1 MLKLLKNF
9 ASFIKNKPAFAVGF
23 LFSTSSLLFGIWVAS
38 IPAIK
43 ARLGFNDGSLGLSL
57 LCAPLGSVS
66 GMLLSTRIFSKVSVG
81 RWMFTGYI
89 IMCCIMML
97 EINSVNRPMLW
108 LCLYCFG
115 IVGFLNGVSA
125 NATVNLMEKK
135 FNKLLMSTC
144 HGMYSLG
151 GALSGGIAA
160 LLFLLHIPSGIQIIG
175 VAIILIIVILSNKK
189 YLLANKDIIHSRS
202 GVKFP
207 SLTILGISF
216 ICMVSFMA
224 EGCVADWSA
233 IYFKEIMF
241 APKALISL
249 GYAGFSIAMTVGRLN
264 GDMLITKLGS
274 KNVVVA
280 GSLLSAT
287 GFLIV
292 VTAPFVMLA
301 ILGYI
306 LVGFGCCCIVPVLF
320 RASANIPGLS
330 TVEGYAMVTTG
341 GLIGFLTGPSVIG
354 FIAQKASLP
363 KGLSLLI
370 LMGLLAAYTA
380 WRNPFILNK
389 QPLTT
394 TSVPFEEQLS

>member
-1 MLKLLKNF
+1 MIKNLS
-9 ASFIKNKPAFAVGF
+9 SFIKNKPALAVGF
-23 LFSTSSLLFGIWVAS
+23 LFATSSLLFGIWVAS
-38 IPAIK
+38 IPGIK
-43 ARLGFNDGSLGLSL
+43 ARLGFTDGSLGLSL
-57 LCAPLGSVS
+57 LLSPLGAIT
-66 GMLLSTRIFSKVSVG
+66 GMLLSTRVFSKISVG

-89 IMCCIMML
+89 IICCIMVL
-97 EINSVNRPMLW
+97 QINSTNRIMFW
-108 LCLYCFG
+108 ICLYCLG
-115 IVGFLNGVSA
+115 TISFLNGVSA

-135 FNKLLMSTC
+135 YNRLLMSTC

-160 LLFLLHIPSGIQIIG
+160 LLFVLHIPSGWQI
-175 VAIILIIVILSNKK
+175 VAVALVLIIVILSNKHR
-189 YLLANKDIIHSRS
+189 LLANENIIHSRS
-202 GVKFP
+202 GFKLP

-233 IYFKEIMF
+233 IYFKEILL

-249 GYAGFSIAMTVGRLN
+249 GYAGFSVAMTVGRLN

-274 KNVVVA
+274 KNVVVT
-280 GSLLSAT
+280 GSLLAAT
-287 GFLIV
+287 GFLVV
-292 VTAPFVMLA
+292 VTAPAVVVA

-306 LVGFGCCCIVPVLF
+306 MVGLGCCCIVPVLF
-320 RASANIPGLS
+320 RASANIPGVS

-341 GLIGFLTGPSVIG
+341 GLIGFLAGPSVIG
-354 FIAQKASLP
+354 FISEKANLS

-370 LMGLLAAYTA
+370 IMGLLAAYAA

-389 QPLTT
+389 APLENDTL
-394 TSVPFEEQLS
+394 PYDEQIY